1 MENNKKISNS
11 ENGELKKK
19 KLSKRIIIG
28 ILIVVIGFGSPFI
41 INFLMQ
47 AILQTQHP
55 LVVVVSDSMNPA
67 IYRGDL
73 LILQGK
79 NPIDIVNGTIEGK
92 NGDIIVYDAH
102 GVWDE
107 WPNGQV
113 PDEPIVHR
121 IVNKWFDNSTGEWMF
136 YTKGDNDVT
145 NTNIDPPDGY
155 SQFDY
160 KYPVPEDKILGV
172 VIGRVPYIGYF
183 NIFLSEN
190 NIFLYLI
197 IGILG
202 TLLIISVLWDIISP
216 EKEKEKEKE
225 SKLIKE
231 KDKERRLNSEKII
244 IQDEFEE

>member
-19 KLSKRIIIG
+19 KLSKKIIIG
-28 ILIVVIGFGSPFI
+28 ILIIAIGFGSPFI
-41 INFLMQ
+41 ITLLMQ

-92 NGDIIVYDAH
+92 EGDIIVYDAH
-102 GVWDE
+102 GVWDG

-121 IVNKWFDNSTGEWMF
+121 IVNKWFDNSTGKWMF

-155 SQFDY
+155 FQVDY
-160 KYPVPEDKILGV
+160 RYPVPEDKILGV
-172 VIGRVPYIGYF
+172 VIGRVPYIGYV

-202 TLLIISVLWDIISP
+202 TLLVISVIWDIISP
-216 EKEKEKEKE
+216 EKEE
-225 SKLIKE
+225 E
-231 KDKERRLNSEKII
+231 KDSKPIRNKGKERQLTSEKII

>member
-1 MENNKKISNS
+1 MESNKKSSSIKNRKTPI
-11 ENGELKKK
+11 KKK
-19 KLSKRIIIG
+19 RKKIIIG
-28 ILIVVIGFGSPFI
+28 VIIISVGFGSPFI

-47 AILQTQHP
+47 LILQTQHP

-79 NPIDIVNGTIEGK
+79 NPIDIVNGTITGK
-92 NGDIIVYDAH
+92 EGDIIVYDAH
-102 GVWDE
+102 GVWDG

-121 IVNKWFDNSTGEWMF
+121 IVNKWFDNSTGKWMF

-155 SQFDY
+155 FQVDY
-160 KYPVPEDKILGV
+160 KYPVPEEKILGV
-172 VIGRVPYIGYF
+172 VIGRVPFIGYV

-202 TLLIISVLWDIISP
+202 ALLIISVIWDIISP

-225 SKLIKE
+225 SKLIKNKGE
-231 KDKERRLNSEKII
+231 ERQLTSEKII

>member
-1 MENNKKISNS
+1 MENNKKTSIS

-19 KLSKRIIIG
+19 KLSKKITIG
-28 ILIVVIGFGSPFI
+28 ILIIAIGFGSPFI
-41 INFLMQ
+41 ITLLMQ

-55 LVVVVSDSMNPA
+55 IVVVVSDSMNPA

-79 NPIDIVNGTIEGK
+79 NPIDIVNGTITGK
-92 NGDIIVYDAH
+92 EGDIIVYDAH
-102 GVWDE
+102 GVWDG

-121 IVNKWFDNSTGEWMF
+121 IVNKWFDNSTGKWMF
-136 YTKGDNDVT
+136 YTKGDNDAT

-155 SQFDY
+155 FQVDY

-172 VIGRVPYIGYF
+172 VIGRVPFIGYV

-202 TLLIISVLWDIISP
+202 TLLIISVIWDIVTP

-225 SKLIKE
+225 SILIKN
-231 KDKERRLNSEKII
+231 KGKERQLTSEKII